1 VVVHRY
7 FWPDTAPYAS
17 ILRSIADRWVQDGDT
32 IRVLTA
38 QPSYNRTR
46 GRQPA
51 RERLGL
57 LDVERVPVADE
68 QRFRLGQL
76 VNLIIFPLMI
86 AAKILT
92 GPKPDIVMCSTA
104 PQVTLGFVV
113 SWVAR
118 RRGAKFIYHCMD
130 LQPEIGRLS
139 GEFGNSLVYRALLAA
154 DSKTMERASR
164 IVVLSDDMRQAT
176 LRRDARLQQKLVVL
190 NNFALPDFTSR
201 TQSQDRAAYQR
212 RPGAT
217 MIVFTGNIGRFQR
230 LGEVVSALGTA
241 DVDVDLVFMGEGKA
255 LSSVRV
261 AADKVRNPRLRVT
274 FLPHGSP
281 WEARALMN
289 QADLG
294 LVSLAPNVVRYAYP
308 SKTATYL
315 CEGLPVLIYCEADS
329 ELSRAVT
336 DRRAGWTASTP
347 DELVAVVRAAADT
360 FGDEDATKKLIGR
373 VQQWAGEEFAA
384 EHSLSKWARLRD
396 DLRDGTIDDV

>member
-1 VVVHRY
+1 
-7 FWPDTAPYAS
+7 
-17 ILRSIADRWVQDGDT
+17 
-32 IRVLTA
+32 
-38 QPSYNRTR
+38 
-46 GRQPA
+46 
-51 RERLGL
+51 
-57 LDVERVPVADE
+57 
-68 QRFRLGQL
+68 
-76 VNLIIFPLMI
+76 
-86 AAKILT
+86 
-92 GPKPDIVMCSTA
+92 
-104 PQVTLGFVV
+104 
-113 SWVAR
+113 
-118 RRGAKFIYHCMD
+118 
-130 LQPEIGRLS
+130 
-139 GEFGNSLVYRALLAA
+139 
-154 DSKTMERASR
+154 
-164 IVVLSDDMRQAT
+164 VVLSDDMRQAT